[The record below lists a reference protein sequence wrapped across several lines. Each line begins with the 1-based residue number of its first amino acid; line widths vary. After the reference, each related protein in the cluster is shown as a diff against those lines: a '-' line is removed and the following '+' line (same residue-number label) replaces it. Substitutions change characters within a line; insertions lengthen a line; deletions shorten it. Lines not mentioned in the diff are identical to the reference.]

1 MVRAWIYNEADTS
14 DQRTPHQTTPPAYI
28 SIPHL
33 QALGVS
39 YWHLPPTPSPEAVIA
54 DPLGGRLGEIRQAR
68 QYKNHDVLR
77 VTPEHLPGYADKIRN
92 FFNEHLHEDEEI
104 RYVLD
109 GQGYFDVRR
118 DRDEAWIR
126 IEVSAGDM
134 IVLPAGMY
142 HRYTNDVN
150 DYVWVMRLFKDNPK
164 WEAINRGERA
174 DGLPS
179 RADYLHSVTPKH
191 ANGTN
196 GSNAANG
203 TNGTDGTHS
212 TTLPAGVT
220 ARRVEGVNGE
230 SFTLQG
236 KASAMA
242 NYPHMR
248 AANGLLYVS
257 GISSRRL
264 DGTHEGVITNADGTV
279 TLDIAKQTRAVLSN
293 IHDILSTAGADLG
306 HVVDLTTFLV
316 DMKDYGGYNTVYNE
330 FFPSGV
336 HGPARTTVAVHQL
349 PHPNLLIEIKCVA
362 VDPRAQN

>member
-1 MVRAWIYNEADTS
+1 MVRAWIYNEADKS
-14 DQRTPHQTTPPAYI
+14 DQRTPHQTSPPAYI

-33 QALGVS
+33 QALGVN
-39 YWHLPPTPSPEAVIA
+39 YWHLPPTPNPEAVIA
-54 DPLGGRLGEIRQAR
+54 DPLGGQLGEIRRTR

-77 VTPEHLPGYADKIRN
+77 VTPAHLPGYDEKIRN

-104 RYVLD
+104 RYILD

-118 DRDEAWIR
+118 DKDEAWIR

-142 HRYTNDVN
+142 HRYTNDTN

-179 RADYLHSVTPKH
+179 RSEYLASITPRH
-191 ANGTN
+191 T
-196 GSNAANG
+196 NG
-203 TNGTDGTHS
+203 TNGTNGTQHAAP
-212 TTLPAGVT
+212 LPEGVT
-220 ARRVEGVNGE
+220 VRSIAGVNGE

-236 KASAMA
+236 KAGALA

-248 AANGLLYVS
+248 AFNGLLYVS
-257 GISSRRL
+257 GISSRRFDNTH
-264 DGTHEGVITNADGTV
+264 DGVTTNADGSV
-279 TLDIAKQTRAVLSN
+279 TLDIAQQTRAVLSN
-293 IHDILSTAGADLG
+293 IQDILSVAGADLG

-316 DMKDYGGYNTVYNE
+316 DMKDYSGYNAVYNE
-330 FFPSGV
+330 FFPSGL

-362 VDPRAQN
+362 VDPRAQK

>member
-14 DQRTPHQTTPPAYI
+14 DQRTPHQTSPPAYI

-33 QALGVS
+33 KALGVN
-39 YWHLPPTPSPEAVIA
+39 YWHLPPTPNAEAVIA
-54 DPLGGRLGEIRQAR
+54 EPLAGQLGDIRR
-68 QYKNHDVLR
+68 QRHYKNHDVIR
-77 VTPEHLPGYADKIRN
+77 VTPQHLPGYEEKIKN

-104 RYVLD
+104 RYILE

-126 IEVSAGDM
+126 IECSAGDM

-142 HRYTNDVN
+142 HRYTNDVH

-174 DGLPS
+174 DGVPS
-179 RADYLHSVTPKH
+179 RADYRSAFAQKQHQH
-191 ANGTN
+191 GT
-196 GSNAANG
+196 ANG
-203 TNGTDGTHS
+203 TNGTHAAAA
-212 TTLPAGVT
+212 LPEGVT
-220 ARRVEGVNGE
+220 LRSVEGVNGS

-236 KASAMA
+236 KAGALA

-257 GISSRRL
+257 GISSRRFDNTH
-264 DGTHEGVITNADGTV
+264 DGVTTNADGSV
-279 TLDIAKQTRAVLSN
+279 SLDIAAQTRAVLTN
-293 IHDILSTAGADLG
+293 IHDILATAGADLG

-316 DMKDYGGYNTVYNE
+316 DMKDYAEYNKVYNE
-330 FFPSGV
+330 FYPSGQ

-362 VDPRAQN
+362 VDPRAQK

>member
-1 MVRAWIYNEADTS
+1 MPGSTTKPTPAINAPLTKPPLPLTS
-14 DQRTPHQTTPPAYI
+14 PSHTSSP
-28 SIPHL
+28 
-33 QALGVS
+33 LGVN
-39 YWHLPPTPSPEAVIA
+39 YWHLPPTPNPEAVIA
-54 DPLGGRLGEIRQAR
+54 NPLDGRLGEIRR
-68 QYKNHDVLR
+68 QRHYKNHDVLR
-77 VTPEHLPGYADKIRN
+77 VTPQYLPGYDEKIVN
-92 FFNEHLHEDEEI
+92 FFKEHLHEDEEI

-109 GQGYFDVRR
+109 GCGYFDVRR
-118 DRDEAWIR
+118 HRDEAWIR
-126 IEVSAGDM
+126 IEVSTGDM

-142 HRYTNDVN
+142 HRYTNDTN

-179 RADYLHSVTPKH
+179 RAEYLASITPKH

-196 GSNAANG
+196 GTNG
-203 TNGTDGTHS
+203 TNGAHTA
-212 TTLPAGVT
+212 TLPPGVNVSSV
-220 ARRVEGVNGE
+220 AGVNGE

-236 KASAMA
+236 KAGALA

-248 AANGLLYVS
+248 AINGLLYVS
-257 GISSRRL
+257 GISSRRF
-264 DGTHEGVITNADGTV
+264 DNTHEGVTTNADGTV
-279 TLDIAKQTRAVLSN
+279 TLDITAQTRAVLSN
-293 IHDILSTAGADLG
+293 IHDILSAAGADLG

-316 DMKDYGGYNTVYNE
+316 DMKDYPVYNSVYNE

-362 VDPRAQN
+362 VDPRAQ

>member
-14 DQRTPHQTTPPAYI
+14 DQRTPHQTSPPAYI

-33 QALGVS
+33 KALGVN
-39 YWHLPPTPSPEAVIA
+39 YWHLPPTPSPAAVIA
-54 DPLGGRLGEIRQAR
+54 NPLDGPLGDIRR
-68 QYKNHDVLR
+68 QRHYKNHDVLR
-77 VTPEHLPGYADKIRN
+77 VTPEHLPGYDEKIRN
-92 FFNEHLHEDEEI
+92 FFQEHLHEDEEI

-109 GQGYFDVRR
+109 GTGYFDVRR
-118 DRDEAWIR
+118 DKDEAWIR
-126 IEVSAGDM
+126 IEVSGGDM

-142 HRYTNDVN
+142 HRYTNDVK

-174 DGLPS
+174 DGVPS
-179 RADYLHSVTPKH
+179 RAEYLQTITPKH
-191 ANGTN
+191 TDGATN
-196 GSNAANG
+196 
-203 TNGTDGTHS
+203 GTHS

-220 ARRVEGVNGE
+220 VRAVAGVNGE

-236 KASAMA
+236 KAGALA

-257 GISSRRL
+257 GISSRRY
-264 DGTHEGVITNADGTV
+264 DNTHEGVTTNPDNGTV
-279 TLDIAKQTRAVLSN
+279 TLDIAAQTRAVLSN
-293 IHDILSTAGADLG
+293 ITDILSAAGADLG

-316 DMKDYGGYNTVYNE
+316 DMKDYAGYNSVYNE

-362 VDPRAQN
+362 VDPRAQH